1 MDAVML
7 RYLLAALLITAMPA
21 SAESLDCRV
30 IGIADG
36 NTFSCRTNVGERL
49 RVRLA
54 EIDAPELKQPYGS
67 QARQALSDHIF
78 GKNVTLAVRAAMALG
93 GPWRESALAISTSIR
108 KWSGRAPPG
117 RIALAWTTAGCST
130 WRLSPESSGAACGRC
145 TRPNSNHHGN
155 GASRCAKVADPT
167 RTLSSAQPSP
177 AGNGWNDQN
186 RRKTDK
192 A

>member
-1 MDAVML
+1 MDALML

-36 NTFSCRTNVGERL
+36 NTFSCRTNVGGRL

-78 GKNVTLAVRAAMALG
+78 GKNVTFEVKGRDGLGRTLARVGVGNIDVNSEMVR
-93 GPWRESALAISTSIR
+93 
-108 KWSGRAPPG
+108 RAPPG
-117 RIALAWTTAGCST
+117 LIALAWTTAGCST
-130 WRLSPESSGAACGRC
+130 WRRSPESSGAACGRC

-167 RTLSSAQPSP
+167 RTLSSA
-177 AGNGWNDQN
+177 GNGWNDQN
-186 RRKTDK
+186 RLKTDK

>member
-1 MDAVML
+1 ML

-36 NTFSCRTNVGERL
+36 NTFSCRTNAGERL

-78 GKNVTLAVRAAMALG
+78 GKNVTLAVKGRDGLGRTLARVGVGNIDVNSEMVRA
-93 GPWRESALAISTSIR
+93 
-108 KWSGRAPPG
+108 
-117 RIALAWTTAGCST
+117 
-130 WRLSPESSGAACGRC
+130 GAAWAYRARLDDRRLLDLEAVAREFRRGLWSLHKTEQQPPWEWRAQM
-145 TRPNSNHHGN
+145 RK
-155 GASRCAKVADPT
+155 SR
-167 RTLSSAQPSP
+167 
-177 AGNGWNDQN
+177 
-186 RRKTDK
+186 
-192 A
+192 